1 MIQKKICMLG
11 YFSVG
16 KTSLVEQFVR
26 SIFSEKYQSTLGVK
40 VDKKIID
47 VDGQEVS
54 LMLWDLAGDNSYINL
69 KQVYLKGSAGFLVV
83 ADGTRSITLE
93 TALDIKNNLQKNY
106 PDVPFIILLNKSD
119 LQNQWETEQADIKKL
134 EAEGIKVVLTS
145 AKTGDL
151 VEETFTALGRL
162 ILKKNK

>member
-162 ILKKNK
+162 ILKKK

>member
-16 KTSLVEQFVR
+16 KTSLVEQFIR
-26 SIFSEKYQSTLGVK
+26 SIFSDKYQSTLGVK

-47 VDGQEVS
+47 IDGQKVS
-54 LMLWDLAGDNSYINL
+54 LMLWDLAGDNRYINL

-106 PDVPFIILLNKSD
+106 PDAPFIILLNKSD
-119 LQNQWETEQADIKKL
+119 LQSQWETEQEDIKKL

-145 AKTGDL
+145 AKTGDF
-151 VEETFTALGRL
+151 VEESFTALGRL
-162 ILKKNK
+162 ILKK